1 VRKVPPPHALAA
13 LPETGDIGA
22 ACAAAA
28 AALGLPDPRAD
39 FRLRARDPRQDMQY
53 GESLLLIEDAA
64 PYRRARLALSRAR
77 RSWPSC
83 AGAWLASAAVETVL
97 ARFPAAL
104 PLYARASR
112 LAPSATWVP
121 AWRGVA
127 RALDERRRRAE
138 SLRAALSDLDL
149 ALARGA
155 PASFVA
161 PWRAEL
167 RHDLDDRDGAL
178 ADLAAVPA
186 GDPSFLWA
194 RVERG
199 EILCEC
205 GRADEALTEF
215 DRLAAEHPKAAW
227 AWALR
232 GRTLATTG
240 CAAEGLADLDRAVR
254 LAPGSAATRAWRS
267 EAYRRL
273 GRYREALKDLDRAA
287 ALDPRYTLGWVW
299 RGRLKLLL
307 GRPAEAL
314 KDLDRAVRLDA
325 RYRLGLAW
333 RGEALFKLGR
343 TREAA
348 RDFARV
354 APMDPR
360 RSWTPR
366 AREGSVPDALGR
378 ETAYWADLEK
388 RVAQNPRDAWARR
401 LLADA
406 LARGRAPERAA

>member
-1 VRKVPPPHALAA
+1 MRRIAAPPALRALPDSGDLAA
-13 LPETGDIGA
+13 
-22 ACAAAA
+22 ACSAAAS
-28 AALGLPDPRAD
+28 ALGLADPRAD

-53 GESLLLIEDAA
+53 GESLLLVDDAA
-64 PYRRARLALSRAR
+64 PYRRARLALARAR
-77 RSWPSC
+77 RAWPSC

-97 ARFPAAL
+97 ARFPASL
-104 PLYARASR
+104 PLYAKASR
-112 LAPSATWVP
+112 LAPSAAYVP

-127 RALDERRRRAE
+127 RALDERSRRAE
-138 SLRAALSDLDL
+138 GLKAALADFDR
-149 ALARGA
+149 ALSLGA
-155 PASFVA
+155 SPSFVA

-178 ADLAAVPA
+178 ADLSAIPA
-186 GDPSFLWA
+186 DDPSSLWA

-205 GRADEALTEF
+205 GRVDEALKEF
-215 DRLAAEHPKAAW
+215 DRLVAERPKAGW

-240 CAAEGLADLDRAVR
+240 KAAEGLRDLDRAVR
-254 LAPGSAATRAWRS
+254 LAPDSAATRAWRS
-267 EAYRRL
+267 EALRRL
-273 GRYREALKDLDRAA
+273 GRYREALKDLDRAT
-287 ALDPRYTLGWVW
+287 ALDPRYTLAWVW

-307 GRPAEAL
+307 GRPAAAR

-348 RDFARV
+348 RDFAAI

-360 RSWTPR
+360 RTWTVPAPEGAVPGAAAREAAYWESLEGR
-366 AREGSVPDALGR
+366 ARAF
-378 ETAYWADLEK
+378 
-388 RVAQNPRDAWARR
+388 PRDRWARA
-401 LLADA
+401 LLDEA
-406 LARGRAPERAA
+406 LARGRTEAAA